1 VSCLPISKLRAR
13 LLTLMPH
20 CAAALLTLLLRVC
33 AHAPAGIA
41 RQLLWLCVDAVF
53 GNASLL
59 PAAEDRQMENQPRN
73 ILEEIV
79 WHKAV
84 EVGRWRCECW

>member
-1 VSCLPISKLRAR
+1 
-13 LLTLMPH
+13 M
-20 CAAALLTLLLRVC
+20 CAPMRQPALLASC
-33 AHAPAGIA
+33 CGK
-41 RQLLWLCVDAVF
+41 LCVPRSF
-53 GNASLL
+53 GTPSLL

-84 EVGRWRCECW
+84 EVGRWPLQQDYAVQRRWP